1 MKKIVI
7 TICAILLLFA
17 GCGKTRNLEKD
28 KIVAINATSYF
39 QNRKDNDFYILLD
52 SNAKNNI
59 TLEQLSEEFD
69 DIVKVYGQP
78 VEFDSE
84 EVQAIE
90 REANAIVSVPV
101 LFESGW
107 MDVTYTINSTS
118 SVINFKITASDKLD
132 ENGYNETQYVYKT
145 SNGEGNA
152 VFTNTKG
159 SEKTPLVI
167 LVHDQGYLDKNSTV
181 GVRKVFRD
189 LAYALA
195 DKGIAS
201 VRYDRTNLDNDD
213 IEDSIALMQEE
224 LLAVYESCKNFEEID
239 NNRIY
244 VLGYGVG
251 GYLLPKLVERMD
263 IDGLIIASSPCM
275 DLHQSIYEKQMY
287 EVECEVTMS
296 EQNKKVRRKEIE
308 ASRDLIETLVNPE
321 DFYQD
326 IFGYSS
332 SFWIQL
338 QSYDAIQTVENLNLP
353 VLITQGSNDYE
364 VSSNAYNQWQHGLK
378 DSKLV
383 SLKYY
388 KNMDH
393 LFTIRNSTS
402 VPADCLSESTIADAF
417 VNDISKFVQK

>member
-90 REANAIVSVPV
+90 RETNAIVSVPV

-145 SNGEGNA
+145 SNGEGKA

>member
-145 SNGEGNA
+145 SNGEGKA

>member
-90 REANAIVSVPV
+90 REATAIVSVPV

-145 SNGEGNA
+145 SNGEGKA